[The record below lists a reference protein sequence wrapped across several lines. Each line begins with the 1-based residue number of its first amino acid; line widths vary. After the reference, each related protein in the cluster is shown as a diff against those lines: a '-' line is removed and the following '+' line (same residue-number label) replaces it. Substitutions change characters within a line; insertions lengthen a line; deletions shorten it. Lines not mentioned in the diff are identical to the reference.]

1 MCRGFINYA
10 APLCYLYAEPSDCGR
25 MLLAL
30 YRRFWCRLHSID
42 GTGGQHATLISLC
55 ALFQHLLM
63 VSSGFLFRDS
73 D

>member
-1 MCRGFINYA
+1 
-10 APLCYLYAEPSDCGR
+10 

-42 GTGGQHATLISLC
+42 GTSGQHATLISLC

-63 VSSGFLFRDS
+63 VSSGISL
-73 D
+73 